1 MSVIFSNCMDCEHFQ
16 RVDEDRKYICSAFP
30 EGIPLKYMFRKEQ
43 KEDDECNNGIKFTK
57 Q

>member
-1 MSVIFSNCMDCEHFQ
+1 MSVVFSACMDCGRLQ
-16 RVDEDRKYICSAFP
+16 KVDEDRRYICSAFP

-43 KEDDECNNGIKFTK
+43 NEENECNNGIRFSR

>member
-1 MSVIFSNCMDCEHFQ
+1 MSVVFSTCMDCEHFQ

-43 KEDDECNNGIKFTK
+43 NEEDEYNNGIRFTK